1 MRFCSFAFIGSENLG
16 DEAIFESVLRDLAS
30 LGPEEI
36 GILSMNPERTRRI
49 ARDPNMRVFPA
60 RSTRATL
67 SAIRR
72 CDVFVCGGGG
82 IFQDQTSIYNPSRYL
97 SRIQMAHALGK
108 KVFVYGVSVGPLRRH
123 ANRLLTGAVLKRAA
137 CITVRDDASRSDLI
151 ALGVPAERVHTTSDP
166 VMNYSATIA
175 APPNDPARRKIV
187 VCLRHWFD
195 TIDWL
200 PVSVVN
206 TLHLRS
212 AENTRRY
219 DDFIANMA
227 RVLDH
232 LAAAPNAELE
242 FIPFWGERDTRVHR
256 DVLARMT
263 RTERCRIVVESP
275 SPEGANA
282 VLGAADL
289 VVGMRLHSLIF
300 AVANARPFF
309 AIDYSKKVGDFL
321 SEVLPGRVPLVSASP
336 KDLDAARVIEQLER
350 LETASP
356 FDGDYRARVSDL
368 KRKERQNV
376 ALLRELLTTSGLR

>member
-1 MRFCSFAFIGSENLG
+1 MRFCLFAFIGSENLG

-36 GILSMNPERTRRI
+36 GILSMNPARTRRI
-49 ARDPNMRVFPA
+49 AREDNMRVLAA

-67 SAIRR
+67 SAVRR

-97 SRIQMAHALGK
+97 ARIQMAHALGK
-108 KVFVYGVSVGPLRRH
+108 KVFVYGVSVGPLVRSV
-123 ANRLLTGAVLKRAA
+123 NRVMAGAVLKQAA
-137 CITVRDDASRSDLI
+137 CITVRDEASRAELI
-151 ALGVPAERVHTTSDP
+151 ALGVPAHKVHTTSDP

-175 APPNDPARRKIV
+175 APEHDPARRKIV

-206 TLHLRS
+206 ALHLRS
-212 AENTRRY
+212 AENAQRY
-219 DDFIANMA
+219 TDFVANMA

-232 LAAAPNAELE
+232 LAADPKAELE
-242 FIPFWGERDTRVHR
+242 FVPFWGERDTRVHR

-263 RTERCRIVVESP
+263 KTERCHVVGESP
-275 SPEGANA
+275 SPERANA
-282 VLGAADL
+282 IIGDADL

-336 KDLDAARVIEQLER
+336 KDLDAARAIAQLDR

-356 FDGDYRARVSDL
+356 FDDDYRARVADL

-376 ALLRELLTTSGLR
+376 ALLRELLTASGLR